1 MTHARKMRRA
11 VATATFEIFMAVVWM
26 ILLHPNV
33 HRFSEAQQREVI
45 EWVYGEL
52 WSRGLPLVQIQE
64 HLVIHRGKG
73 ISGLI

>member
-1 MTHARKMRRA
+1 
-11 VATATFEIFMAVVWM
+11 M

-52 WSRGLPLVQIQE
+52 WSRGLPLVQMQD
-64 HLVIHRGKG
+64 HLVIYRGQG